1 MHVYKLKPENPACW
15 QQPCR
20 KHSISAVL
28 RFQEHTTTTH
38 LGQKRMKQGQKSLAH
53 DVIDTCATYQPCLCH
68 KLPDTNWQ
76 LSPLCFHADTLW
88 VLPLCDL
95 KTSCL
100 SLIFCVL
107 PCGTDVSVSGFL
119 LLFLCV
125 LHVYSCVHYIYACVC
140 VHACA
145 GSMTRQEGQWSTA
158 SNFAGGEKVGA
169 SWTDKVMALKAT
181 APAAADNTGDDVIGD
196 DEWVRKTA

>member
-1 MHVYKLKPENPACW
+1 M
-15 QQPCR
+15 
-20 KHSISAVL
+20 
-28 RFQEHTTTTH
+28 
-38 LGQKRMKQGQKSLAH
+38 
-53 DVIDTCATYQPCLCH
+53 
-68 KLPDTNWQ
+68 
-76 LSPLCFHADTLW
+76 
-88 VLPLCDL
+88 
-95 KTSCL
+95 
-100 SLIFCVL
+100 
-107 PCGTDVSVSGFL
+107 
-119 LLFLCV
+119 

-181 APAAADNTGDDVIGD
+181 APAATDNTGDDVIGD